1 MCAMM
6 VDFAVLCMGLE
17 QNNGI
22 VTVVDFNTEK
32 KVSIKELFY
41 NTQVQQEYFLSN
53 FMFASQRFSILICKT
68 I

>member
-41 NTQVQQEYFLSN
+41 NRQVQQEYFLSN